1 MTAITA
7 TIVLVLLLGSLLVL
21 YQSRRRMSRRYRKL
35 ILTLHVGT
43 SVGWL
48 GAAIAMTVLLVTAL
62 LTQNPDLRHSAF
74 TFMHIY
80 DLAIMIPLGYL
91 ALLSGVLLSART
103 NWGLLKHWWIVTKL
117 VLTVAVLV
125 TRLKFVSLYRLYTL
139 LKEQRCGGR
148 A

>member
-1 MTAITA
+1 
-7 TIVLVLLLGSLLVL
+7 
-21 YQSRRRMSRRYRKL
+21 
-35 ILTLHVGT
+35 
-43 SVGWL
+43 
-48 GAAIAMTVLLVTAL
+48 
-62 LTQNPDLRHSAF
+62 
-74 TFMHIY
+74 MHIY

-125 TRLKFVSLYRLYTL
+125 TRLKFVSLYRLDTL
-139 LKEQRCGGR
+139 LKEQWCGGR